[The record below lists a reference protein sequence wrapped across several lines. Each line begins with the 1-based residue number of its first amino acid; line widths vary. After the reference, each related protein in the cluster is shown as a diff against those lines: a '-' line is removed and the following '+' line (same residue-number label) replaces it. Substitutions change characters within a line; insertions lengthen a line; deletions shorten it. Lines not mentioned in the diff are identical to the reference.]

1 MGAHKGYFGA
11 FAFGSGASAVVSYE
25 PATQNYLAL
34 ERAASRIAPRW
45 STRHAAVGGERGE
58 GTLFL
63 DRTSWAHSLVSAKR
77 PAGEE
82 TVSIVT
88 LADAL
93 GELPSQ
99 SRIVVKIDAEGSE
112 YAILAGTSVLE
123 RVDCLLVEWHAS
135 TASCTIEELVR
146 VVEVLR
152 PRARRKIR
160 SRASIPIA
168 SKTRALAALD
178 LAQRSFTARAA
189 IVTSYRGSWTSSS
202 ARLRSHVPRPNRNA
216 VAERTFPY
224 VSTSTFPSPNA
235 SSVSRRAE

>member
-1 MGAHKGYFGA
+1 MGYFGA
-11 FAFGSGASAVVSYE
+11 FAFASGASAVVSYE

-146 VVEVLR
+146 VVEASGLELAGRSGAVLR
-152 PRARRKIR
+152 FR
-160 SRASIPIA
+160 SR
-168 SKTRALAALD
+168 R
-178 LAQRSFTARAA
+178 
-189 IVTSYRGSWTSSS
+189 
-202 ARLRSHVPRPNRNA
+202 RLEPSRP
-216 VAERTFPY
+216 
-224 VSTSTFPSPNA
+224 
-235 SSVSRRAE
+235 

>member
-1 MGAHKGYFGA
+1 MVDETRSGWRRARRGDTVPRPHVLGA
-11 FAFGSGASAVVSYE
+11 
-25 PATQNYLAL
+25 LAGQREETRRGGDGL
-34 ERAASRIAPRW
+34 DRHTRRRARRAAVAVSHRCEDRCGGQRVRDPR
-45 STRHAAVGGERGE
+45 RYVRAR
-58 GTLFL
+58 
-63 DRTSWAHSLVSAKR
+63 
-77 PAGEE
+77 AGR
-82 TVSIVT
+82 
-88 LADAL
+88 
-93 GELPSQ
+93 LPS
-99 SRIVVKIDAEGSE
+99 RRMA
-112 YAILAGTSVLE
+112 
-123 RVDCLLVEWHAS
+123 RVDGKLHDRGAR
-135 TASCTIEELVR
+135 SCR
-146 VVEVLR
+146 RGLR